1 MTHDTF
7 HGTAERLGDSLR
19 NRIEHLRGPILVL
32 GASGFVGANLL
43 RLLLRH
49 RQDVFGTSSQN
60 AGWRLDGIPA
70 HHVVRGDLLVEQN
83 VKTLLDTV
91 QPRTVFNCI
100 AHGAYS
106 FETNVGLIYRTN
118 VDLTARLVEE
128 LGARG
133 VHRYVHAGSSSEY
146 GDDAS
151 GPLEGSALKANSH
164 YSVSKG
170 AASNLIHYAGKK
182 LGFPGVNLRL
192 YSIYGPYE
200 DAARLVPTALLKAL
214 RGTHTSYVDPEISRD
229 FLYVED
235 ACEAF
240 ILAAANMRPEHYGE
254 SYNIGSG
261 VRTTIG
267 TFAEH
272 IKTQFHIAEEPQFT
286 MPSRLWDVPQWYASP
301 GKAEA
306 DLGWIAR
313 TSLGEGLRGTA
324 HWLASLESTERY
336 ERSSKSF
343 GVDETFSVSAIVA
356 CYRDAEAI
364 PFMYGRLKQVFEK
377 LNIGHE
383 IIFVNDCS
391 PDASQEVIREISARD
406 RHVIGI
412 SHSRNFG
419 SQAAFRSGME
429 AATKNACILLDGD
442 LQDPPELIEAFVAKW
457 RQGFDVV
464 YGRRVKRDAPF
475 LMGVAYK
482 LFYRVFQAFSYVSVP
497 RDAGDFSL
505 MDRRVVRSLLS
516 FPERDLFIRGVRA
529 FVGFKQTGVDY
540 VRPER
545 MFGVSTNNFFKNLG
559 WAKKGILSF
568 SNTPL
573 NMLSA
578 AGVVLFSLSILLGLT
593 YVGLRVAFPQSAPR
607 GFTTLVMIVIF
618 FGSINLL
625 AASLI
630 GEYIA
635 KIFEEVKARPHFI
648 RRDMIRDG
656 EVRGA
661 AEVGSLLGSSR

>member
-1 MTHDTF
+1 MTHDAFATDV
-7 HGTAERLGDSLR
+7 EPLGLR
-19 NRIEHLRGPILVL
+19 HQVEHLRGPILVL

-43 RLLLRH
+43 RILLEH
-49 RQDVFGTSSQN
+49 RGDVYGTSSRSS
-60 AGWRLDGIPA
+60 AWRLESVAADR
-70 HHVVRGDLLVEQN
+70 VVAGDLLVEQN
-83 VKTLLDTV
+83 LKALLDRV
-91 QPRTVFNCI
+91 QPRTVFNCL

-106 FETNVGLIYRTN
+106 FETDVGLIYRTN
-118 VDLTARLVEE
+118 VDLTARLVEAMR
-128 LGARG
+128 ARG

-151 GPLEGSALKANSH
+151 GPLEASALRANSH

-170 AASNLIHYAGKK
+170 AASNLLHYAGKK
-182 LGFPGVNLRL
+182 LGFPCVNLRL

-200 DAARLVPTALLKAL
+200 DPSRLVPTALLKAM
-214 RGTHTSYVDPEISRD
+214 RGAHTAYVDPEISRD
-229 FLYVED
+229 FVYVDD

-261 VRTTIG
+261 VKTTIG
-267 TFAEH
+267 TFARQ
-272 IKTQFHIAEEPQFT
+272 IKTQFHLLDDPAFT
-286 MPSRLWDVPQWYASP
+286 MPNRRWDLPQWFARP
-301 GKAEA
+301 EKAA
-306 DLGWIAR
+306 TDLGWIAR
-313 TSLGEGLRGTA
+313 TSLADGLAGTA
-324 HWLASLESTERY
+324 RWLAALESPERY
-336 ERSSKSF
+336 EKSSKTF
-343 GVDETFSVSAIVA
+343 GVDETHSVSAIIA
-356 CYRDAEAI
+356 CYKDGQAI
-364 PFMYGRLKQVFEK
+364 PFMYRRLKAVFEK

-383 IIFVNDCS
+383 IIFVNDGS
-391 PDASQEVIREISARD
+391 PDDSEDVIKTLSSTD
-406 RHVIGI
+406 RHVVGI

-429 AATKNACILLDGD
+429 AATKNACVLLDGD

-457 RQGFDVV
+457 REGFDVV
-464 YGRRVKRDAPF
+464 YGRRVKREAPV
-475 LMGVAYK
+475 LMGIAYK
-482 LFYRVFQAFSYVSVP
+482 LFYRVFEAFSYVPVP

-545 MFGVSTNNFFKNLG
+545 MFGVSTNNILKNVG

-573 NMLSA
+573 NMLSS
-578 AGVVLFSLSILLGLT
+578 AGVLLFSLSVLLGL
-593 YVGLRVAFPQSAPR
+593 GCVASRLASPQSAPR
-607 GFTTLVMIVIF
+607 GFTTLVVTVIF

-625 AASLI
+625 AVSLI

-648 RRDMIRDG
+648 RRDVIRDG

-661 AEVGSLLGSSR
+661 TEALPSSGRRS